1 MIMSQSRHFSSLFTV
16 LIFICLVYTVSASS
30 PSLHPDEVKALKDIA
45 STLGVKHLNLSEDP
59 CLTKTLVITQDVL
72 KEGHNSTIRCDCHF
86 NNNKTCHITHFILK
100 TFSLPGRLP
109 PELSKLQYL
118 ESIDLCLNYLHGS
131 IPMEWASLPYLTSI
145 SVCANRL
152 SGDIPKGL
160 GKFINLTQLILEAN
174 QFSGIIPEELGNL
187 VNLEGLVL
195 SSNQL
200 VGSVPETLGRLKNLT
215 NLRFSDNHL
224 NGSIPEFIGNLSKLK
239 RLELYASGLREPI
252 PDSIFRLEN
261 LVDLRISDTTA
272 GLRQFPHIISK
283 NLKYLVLRN
292 LNLTGPIPTTIW
304 GLPNLMTLDLSFN
317 RLTGEIPADAAAAK
331 FTYLT
336 GNKLS
341 GKIESGPF
349 LTASTNI
356 DLSYNNFTWSPSCRE
371 RDNVNTYESSRSK
384 NRLTSLLPCSA
395 ISQCLSYIKS
405 LHINCGGPDVTIE
418 NSRGSILYE
427 GNYGLTGSATNN
439 HGKNWGFSNTGDFMD
454 DKLPEDAYSISSES
468 PVSAKYPELYQTA
481 RRSPLSLAYFA
492 FCFENGSYNVKL
504 HFAEIQFSDEEP
516 YARLAKRFFNIY
528 VQGKLIWEDFN
539 IREEANGTHKEV
551 IKEVNTTVT
560 DNTLE
565 IRLYWA
571 GKGTT
576 IIPKRGNYGSLI
588 SAISVC
594 PSSESECG
602 VEVKTPPV
610 TKEHKSRIY
619 PLILVITAL
628 ILSLAFLIVGAFY
641 WKKCVRNADS
651 GKRGS
656 FSLKQ
661 LKVATDNFD
670 PLNKIGEGGF
680 GSVYKG
686 RLPDGTLIAVKKLS
700 SKSRQGNKEFINEIG
715 MIACLQHPNLVKLY
729 GCCCENN
736 QLLLVYEYL
745 ENNCLADALFG
756 RSGLK
761 LEWGTRH
768 KICLGIA
775 RGLAFL
781 HEDSAVKIIHRDI
794 KGTNV
799 LLDKD
804 LNSKIS
810 DFGLARLHED
820 EKSHITTRVAGTIG
834 YMAPEYAMRG
844 HLTEKAD
851 VYSFGVVAMEIVS
864 GKSNANYTP
873 DNECCVGL
881 LDWAFVLQKKGAFS
895 EILDPKLEG
904 VFDVMEAERMIKV
917 SLLCSNKSPTLRPT
931 MSEVVKMLEGETEI
945 EQIIADPGV
954 YGDELRFKRFSE
966 IGTSSLPSDYLV
978 SIPSSCE
985 SAYDLYPLSPESTV
999 FSRP

>member
-1 MIMSQSRHFSSLFTV
+1 MSSAYKLMIMSQRRHFSSLLTV
-16 LIFICLVYTVSASS
+16 FIFICLICTVSAS

-72 KEGHNSTIRCDCHF
+72 KEGHNSTIKCDCHF

-118 ESIDLCLNYLHGS
+118 ESIDLCLNYLYGS
-131 IPMEWASLPYLTSI
+131 IPMEWASLPYLKSI

-174 QFSGIIPEELGNL
+174 QFSGVIPKELGNL
-187 VNLEGLVL
+187 VNLEGF
-195 SSNQL
+195 
-200 VGSVPETLGRLKNLT
+200 
-215 NLRFSDNHL
+215 RFSDNHL

-272 GLRQFPHIISK
+272 GLRQFPHIVSK
-283 NLKYLVLRN
+283 SLKYLVLRN

-304 GLPNLMTLDLSFN
+304 GLPKLTTLDLSFN
-317 RLTGEIPADAAAAK
+317 RLTGEILADAAAPK
-331 FTYLT
+331 FTYLA

-371 RDNVNTYESSRSK
+371 RDNVNTYESSWSK

-418 NSRGSILYE
+418 NSRGRILYE
-427 GNYGLTGSATNN
+427 GNYGLTGSATNY

-454 DKLPEDAYSISSES
+454 DGQPEDAYSISSES
-468 PVSAKYPELYQTA
+468 TVSAKYPELYQTA

-551 IKEVNTTVT
+551 IKEMNTTVT

-594 PSSESECG
+594 HSSESECG
-602 VEVKTPPV
+602 VEVMTPPV

-628 ILSLAFLIVGAFY
+628 ILSLAFLIFGAFY

-656 FSLKQ
+656 FSWKQ
-661 LKVATDNFD
+661 LKVATENFD

-700 SKSRQGNKEFINEIG
+700 SKSCQGNKEFVNEIG

-945 EQIIADPGV
+945 EQIISDPGV
-954 YGDELRFKRFSE
+954 YGDELRFKRSSE

-985 SAYDLYPLSPESTV
+985 SAYK
-999 FSRP
+999 FSE

>member
-1 MIMSQSRHFSSLFTV
+1 M
-16 LIFICLVYTVSASS
+16 VSAS

-72 KEGHNSTIRCDCHF
+72 KEGHNSTIKCDCHF

-118 ESIDLCLNYLHGS
+118 ESIDLCLNYLYGS
-131 IPMEWASLPYLTSI
+131 IPMEWASLPYLKSI

-174 QFSGIIPEELGNL
+174 QFSGVIPKELGNL

-272 GLRQFPHIISK
+272 GLRQFPHIVSK
-283 NLKYLVLRN
+283 SLKYLVLRN

-304 GLPNLMTLDLSFN
+304 GLPKLTTLDLSFN
-317 RLTGEIPADAAAAK
+317 RLTGEILADAAAPK
-331 FTYLT
+331 FTYLA

-371 RDNVNTYESSRSK
+371 RDNVNTYESSWSK

-418 NSRGSILYE
+418 NSRGRILYE
-427 GNYGLTGSATNN
+427 GNYGLTGSATNY

-454 DKLPEDAYSISSES
+454 DGQPEDAYSISSES
-468 PVSAKYPELYQTA
+468 TVSAKYPELYQTA

-551 IKEVNTTVT
+551 IKEMNTTVT

-594 PSSESECG
+594 HSSESECG
-602 VEVKTPPV
+602 VEVMTPPV

-628 ILSLAFLIVGAFY
+628 ILSLAFLIFGAFY

-656 FSLKQ
+656 FSWKQ
-661 LKVATDNFD
+661 LKVATENFD

-700 SKSRQGNKEFINEIG
+700 SKSCQGNKEFVNEIG

-945 EQIIADPGV
+945 EQIISDPGV
-954 YGDELRFKRFSE
+954 YGDELRFKRSSE

-985 SAYDLYPLSPESTV
+985 SAYK
-999 FSRP
+999 FSE

>member
-1 MIMSQSRHFSSLFTV
+1 MSSAYKLMIMSQRRHFSSLLTV
-16 LIFICLVYTVSASS
+16 FIFICLICTVSAS

-72 KEGHNSTIRCDCHF
+72 KEGHNSTIKCDCHF

-118 ESIDLCLNYLHGS
+118 ESIDLCLNYLYGS
-131 IPMEWASLPYLTSI
+131 IPMEWASLPYLKSI

-174 QFSGIIPEELGNL
+174 QFSGVIPKELGNL
-187 VNLEGLVL
+187 VNLEG
-195 SSNQL
+195 
-200 VGSVPETLGRLKNLT
+200 
-215 NLRFSDNHL
+215 
-224 NGSIPEFIGNLSKLK
+224 
-239 RLELYASGLREPI
+239 LELYASGLREPI

-272 GLRQFPHIISK
+272 GLRQFPHIVSK
-283 NLKYLVLRN
+283 SLKYLVLRN

-304 GLPNLMTLDLSFN
+304 GLPKLTTLDLSFN
-317 RLTGEIPADAAAAK
+317 RLTGEILADAAAPK
-331 FTYLT
+331 FTYLA

-356 DLSYNNFTWSPSCRE
+356 
-371 RDNVNTYESSRSK
+371 
-384 NRLTSLLPCSA
+384 TSLLPCSA

-418 NSRGSILYE
+418 NSRGRILYE
-427 GNYGLTGSATNN
+427 GNYGLTGSATNY

-454 DKLPEDAYSISSES
+454 DGQPEDAYSISSES
-468 PVSAKYPELYQTA
+468 TVSAKYPELYQTA

-551 IKEVNTTVT
+551 IKEMNTTVT

-594 PSSESECG
+594 HSSESECG
-602 VEVKTPPV
+602 VEVMTPPV

-628 ILSLAFLIVGAFY
+628 ILSLAFLIFGAFY

-661 LKVATDNFD
+661 LKVATENFD

-686 RLPDGTLIAVKKLS
+686 RLLDGTLIAVKKLS
-700 SKSRQGNKEFINEIG
+700 SKSCQGNKEFVNEIG

-904 VFDVMEAERMIKV
+904 LYDVMEAERMIKV

>member
-1 MIMSQSRHFSSLFTV
+1 MSSAYKLMIMSQSHHFSSLLTV
-16 LIFICLVYTVSASS
+16 LIFVCLVWTVSAS
-30 PSLHPDEVKALKDIA
+30 PSLHPDEVEALEDIA
-45 STLGVKHLNLSEDP
+45 STLGVMHLNLTEDP
-59 CLTKTLVITQDVL
+59 CLTETLVVITQDEL
-72 KEGHNSTIRCDCHF
+72 KEEHNSTIRCDCHF
-86 NNNKTCHITHFILK
+86 NNNKTCHITHFVLK

-118 ESIDLCLNYLHGS
+118 ESIDLCLNYLYGS

-160 GKFINLTQLILEAN
+160 GKFINLTQLVLEAN
-174 QFSGIIPEELGNL
+174 QFSGIIPKELGNL
-187 VNLEGLVL
+187 VNLEGF
-195 SSNQL
+195 
-200 VGSVPETLGRLKNLT
+200 
-215 NLRFSDNHL
+215 RFSDNHL

-261 LVDLRISDTTA
+261 LVDLRISDTSA
-272 GLRQFPHIISK
+272 GLRQFPQIISK

-304 GLPNLMTLDLSFN
+304 GLPNLITL
-317 RLTGEIPADAAAAK
+317 
-331 FTYLT
+331 YLA
-336 GNKLS
+336 GNLLS
-341 GKIESGPF
+341 GKVESGPF
-349 LTASTNI
+349 LTTTTNI

-371 RDNVNTYESSRSK
+371 KDNVNTYESSQSK
-384 NRLTSLLPCSA
+384 NRLTRLLPCSA
-395 ISQCLSYIKS
+395 INQCLSYSKS

-418 NSRGSILYE
+418 NSRGRILYE
-427 GNYGLTGSATNN
+427 GDNYEGNKY

-454 DKLPEDAYSISSES
+454 DGLPEDEYSVSSDS
-468 PVSAKYPELYQTA
+468 VVWLTLLSVSLDSVVSAKYPELYQTA
-481 RRSPLSLAYFA
+481 RRSSLSLAYFA

-528 VQGKLIWEDFN
+528 VQGKLVWEDFN
-539 IREEANGTHKEV
+539 IRGEANGSHKEV
-551 IKEVNTTVT
+551 IKEVNATVT

-565 IRLYWA
+565 IRLCWA
-571 GKGTT
+571 GRGTT
-576 IIPKRGNYGSLI
+576 FIPKRGNYGSLI

-610 TKEHKSRIY
+610 TKEHRPRTY
-619 PLILVITAL
+619 PLILGVAAS
-628 ILSLAFLIVGAFY
+628 ILSLAFLIFGAFH
-641 WKKCVRNADS
+641 WKKCVSNADA
-651 GKRGS
+651 GMRGS

-661 LKVATDNFD
+661 LKYATDNFD

-700 SKSRQGNKEFINEIG
+700 SKSCQGNKEFVNEIG

-756 RSGLK
+756 RSGLN
-761 LEWGTRH
+761 LEWGTRY
-768 KICLGIA
+768 KVCLGIA

-945 EQIIADPGV
+945 EQIISDPGV
-954 YGDELRFKRFSE
+954 YGDELRFQQSSE
-966 IGTSSLPSDYLV
+966 IV

-985 SAYDLYPLSPESTV
+985 SACDLYPLSPE
-999 FSRP
+999 PL